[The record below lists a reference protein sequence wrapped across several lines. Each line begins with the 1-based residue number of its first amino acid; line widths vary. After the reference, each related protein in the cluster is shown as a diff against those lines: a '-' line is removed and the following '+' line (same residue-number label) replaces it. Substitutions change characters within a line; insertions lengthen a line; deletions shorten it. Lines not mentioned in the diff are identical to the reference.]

1 MFFLPQVVS
10 RRANVLFTSSCF
22 YEGSCLI
29 YLQLFLGGLMSYLPP
44 VVSRR
49 THVLFTSSC
58 F

>member
-1 MFFLPQVVS
+1 MSNLPLVVS
-10 RRANVLFTSSCF
+10 RRAHVLYTCSCLL
-22 YEGSCLI
+22 EGSCLI

>member
-1 MFFLPQVVS
+1 MSYLPPVVS
-10 RRANVLFTSSCF
+10 MRAHVLSTSSCF
-22 YEGSCLI
+22 LEGSCLI
-29 YLQLFLGGLMSYLPP
+29 YPP